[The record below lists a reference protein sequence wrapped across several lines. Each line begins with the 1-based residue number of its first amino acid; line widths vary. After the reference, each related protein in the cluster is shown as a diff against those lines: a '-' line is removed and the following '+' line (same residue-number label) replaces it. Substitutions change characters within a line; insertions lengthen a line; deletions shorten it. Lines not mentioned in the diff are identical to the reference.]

1 MAGPGARHDG
11 QRRLAA
17 RPGSSSNHCT
27 VCSGLSD
34 IKTQTDHHS
43 HAGYSYSG
51 PCAAY
56 AYKAL
61 DLSKAYEPHGS
72 VLLITTPPLTRP
84 NSKRIF
90 VLGPSHHHPL
100 STLALPQLTSYYT
113 PLSSEPLPLDTE
125 LIAHLLNTP
134 ATKSTGS
141 KVSFT
146 TMTRSIDE
154 DEHSIELHLPYIHR
168 LLQLQYPNTPTAQYP
183 PLVPIMVG
191 STSAATEQAFG
202 SLLAPYLA
210 DPSNA
215 FVISSDFCHW
225 GLRFRYTYYVPQ
237 APKPSLQLPLSSD
250 VLPQPGMDAD
260 DVLQTIDSVSAG
272 HELQRRD
279 RVSAQE
285 PAIYE
290 SISAFDIA
298 TMAAITTGSTKVF
311 LDIIDRTENTVCGR
325 HPISVIMAA
334 MESVA
339 ASQPPATDK
348 QGRFHFLRYERSSE
362 VVDVADSSVSYVS
375 AFAVL

>member
-1 MAGPGARHDG
+1 MQPREASHAGSWYSDSTRTLTHQLDQWLAQVPDTMANVGSLPVPGARVII
-11 QRRLAA
+11 A
-17 RPGSSSNHCT
+17 P
-27 VCSGLSD
+27 
-34 IKTQTDHHS
+34 

-61 DLSKAYEPHGS
+61 DLSKA
-72 VLLITTPPLTRP
+72 
-84 NSKRIF
+84 KRIF